1 MKQKIYAYFLPQ
13 FYPTPE
19 NDKYWGKDFTDW
31 ESTKKAKPLFQN
43 HLQPYKPV
51 LNGEYCLNNESDLKT
66 ILDYTEDINI
76 RGVIYW
82 HYWFG
87 NGFKTLEKVPQL
99 HLGTKSINQS
109 YFFAWANA
117 NWDKSWQGD
126 DKTII
131 FKQQYDLSQVKEH
144 FNYLMPFFKDHRY
157 IKYNG
162 NFLFQ
167 VNNLISKEVLDYIKK
182 LNDFVYKH
190 FSCQIHFLIPASNAK
205 VEISGLIFSYTGYPP
220 GDIYSKTISYKFQKL
235 KKIFKFQKHPII
247 IDSQT
252 YLSSFKNSL
261 HKYPKTIPCILSG
274 WDSTARYKNNG
285 VVVQGDISKLVSS
298 QLNIIKESNYVYD
311 FILLKAI
318 NEWAEGNVIE
328 PYKLQGKIY
337 EPGLILKNNL

>member
-1 MKQKIYAYFLPQ
+1 MNQKIFSYFLPQ

-19 NDKYWGKDFTDW
+19 NDKFWGKGFTDW
-31 ESTKKAKPLFQN
+31 VSTKNARPLFEN

-51 LNGEYCLNNESDLKT
+51 LNGEYKLIKKSDLKK
-66 ILDYTEDINI
+66 ILDYTVDINI
-76 RGVIYW
+76 KGVIYW

-87 NGFKTLEKVPQL
+87 NGFTTLEKVPKL
-99 HLGTKSINQS
+99 HLETKLINQN

-131 FKQQYDLSQVKEH
+131 FKQRYDLNQVKDH
-144 FNYLMPFFKDHRY
+144 FNYLIPFFKDSRY

-167 VNNLISKEVLDYIKK
+167 VNNLISKEVLNYIKK
-182 LNDFVYKH
+182 LNDLVYKE
-190 FSCQIHFLIPASNAK
+190 FSCQIHFLIPASNVK
-205 VEISGLIFSYTGYPP
+205 VKISGVKFSYTGYPP
-220 GDIYSKTISYKFQKL
+220 GDIYSKTISYKVQKL
-235 KKIFKFQKHPII
+235 KKIFKLQNHPII

-252 YLSSFKNSL
+252 YLSAFKNSL
-261 HKYPKTIPCILSG
+261 YKYPKTIPCILSG

-285 VVVQGDISKLVSS
+285 VVVKGDISKLISN
-298 QLNIIKESNYVYD
+298 QLNIIKDSNYDHD
-311 FILLKAI
+311 FILLKAV

-328 PYKLQGKIY
+328 PYELEGKIY
-337 EPGLILKNNL
+337 EPGLILKNQL